1 MSKVRV
7 TSEFDPAAD
16 LVLYEG
22 DCLDLLSHIPDKFV
36 KLVVTSPPYNLGK
49 PYESR
54 LDMDEYLAQQRRVIE
69 ECVRVLDGRG
79 SICWQ
84 VGNYVD
90 DGEIIPLDVLL
101 YPIFASLGLR
111 LRNRIVW
118 HFGHGLHASKRFS
131 GRYEVI
137 LWFTKG
143 NEYIFNLDAV
153 RVPQKYPKK
162 KYFKGPK
169 KGQLSGNPLGKNPG
183 DIWEIPN
190 VKANHVEKT
199 IHPCQFPVE
208 LIERL
213 VLSMTDEGDWVLDP
227 FIGVGTTAIA
237 ALMHNRKVSSQKLGA
252 GVGRICYPTGRRLA
266 KPPYSRHPPLN
277 IEKIHRKAIGTEIVP
292 EYVEVAKK
300 RIRLAE
306 KGTLRIR
313 PMERSVYDPKAP
325 SKSIPPK
332 FVHLGAPSIQPQLLE
347 QRAQY
352 AKEEQEE

>member
-22 DCLDLLSHIPDKFV
+22 DCLDLLSRIPDKFV

-162 KYFKGPK
+162 KHFKGPK

-237 ALMHNRKVSSQKLGA
+237 ALMHNRK
-252 GVGRICYPTGRRLA
+252 
-266 KPPYSRHPPLN
+266 
-277 IEKIHRKAIGTEIVP
+277 AIGTEIVP